1 MYFVNLMVNE
11 ISMDEKIICLKN
23 GFKSYYLVSNVTVA
37 LVLHNINTMMGERG
51 ELTTIQSV
59 SGRIPNPKLPKL

>member
-1 MYFVNLMVNE
+1 MSKVSQRNFYLYFVNLMVNE

-37 LVLHNINTMMGERG
+37 LVLHNINTTMGKKG
-51 ELTTIQSV
+51 KLTTIQPV
-59 SGRIPNPKLPKL
+59 S